1 MAFDFAAVA
10 REKTILALYA
20 TSGGNA
26 DVVTLEILSGIEP
39 GETRATRER
48 GQSRYFVIH
57 DKAGLNV
64 IVGGSTSVNPD
75 EAFSFLQTLQ
85 RKFLLQYPRTWKN
98 TPIYGMQQEFGMQI
112 KQMLENKANSKINKI
127 KENLEETQET
137 MTRAMEQVL
146 LRDSSIHE
154 METKTNNLTEAAIIY
169 ERSANSLKRKMC
181 WEKYKY
187 YIVGIIIVLVVLF
200 LIVVISCGGFSFEYC
215 KSSNNNNETKQK

>member
-26 DVVTLEILSGIEP
+26 DVVTLEILGGIEP
-39 GETRATRER
+39 GETRATREK

-57 DKAGLNV
+57 DNGGLNF
-64 IVGGSTSVNPD
+64 IVGGSAKIPPD
-75 EAFSFLQTLQ
+75 EAFSFLQGLQ

-98 TPIYGMQQEFGMQI
+98 SPIYGMQQEFGMQI
-112 KQMLENKANSKINKI
+112 KQMLENKTNEKIKKI

-137 MTRAMEQVL
+137 MTHAMEMAL
-146 LRDSSIHE
+146 LRDSSLHE
-154 METKTNNLTEAAIIY
+154 MELKTNSISETAGAY
-169 ERSANSLKRKMC
+169 ERKAISLKRRIC
-181 WEKYKY
+181 WEKYRY
-187 YIVGIIIVLVVLF
+187 YIIGVLIILVVLF

-215 KSSNNNNETKQK
+215 KTNKK